1 MSCKSKSCNCDNC
14 TKKNQMDT
22 EIMSTYGNV
31 LSIQR
36 TFKVT
41 DDKGNPL
48 PDVEFLKAPETERLG
63 NNTSDFVRL
72 GITDGNGEITITGKS
87 DMKVVVSHVSGES
100 YQSTLSELENSIQLQ
115 PNELDEVV
123 ITEEPTNYAGI
134 ITVGA
139 LILNGIIGKSTKK
152 PFKIAV

>member
-1 MSCKSKSCNCDNC
+1 
-14 TKKNQMDT
+14 MDT
-22 EIMSTYGNV
+22 EIMSTYGDV

-36 TFKVT
+36 TFQVT
-41 DDKGNPL
+41 DKKGNPL
-48 PDVEFLKAPETERLG
+48 PDVEFLKAPDTERLG
-63 NNTSDFVRL
+63 SNTSDFVRL
-72 GITDGNGEITITGKS
+72 GITNGNGEITITGET

-100 YQSTLSELENSIQLQ
+100 YQSTLGELEANIQLE

-123 ITEEPTNYAGI
+123 ITNDPTSYAGI

-139 LILNGIIGKSTKK
+139 LVLNGIVGKMTKK